1 MKKIILLIAVF
12 VSVFAQGMKADEY
25 TQIIERLARAG
36 VLATSGNTAQFDQ
49 LKTVS
54 PKLAEYMNGQM
65 ITDIA
70 ELTAPY
76 YRDNCTVEELK
87 QYEAYMT
94 SPEMIELAK
103 KMASSSV
110 QDNSLDKNEIS
121 QAIQSLMMGGQA
133 PDIKPLE
140 CSKEMAEAVENLC
153 RVNNVDKLAE
163 GNGKS
168 MIETMKKTI
177 SSMMSRMG
185 GQNNSDVDAMMS
197 QMEAPLKAMGEYIG
211 KNMPVIVRNMIKTN
225 FSIEDINQLTKI
237 EKEPFYPAVNRANEA
252 MYDDMSNFTSKLME
266 LMLPKVEEA
275 MSGMMPSLH

>member
-12 VSVFAQGMKADEY
+12 VSVFAQSMKADEY
-25 TQIIERLARAG
+25 TQIVERLARAG
-36 VLATSGNTAQFDQ
+36 VLATAGNTAQYDQ

-65 ITDIA
+65 ITDLA
-70 ELTAPY
+70 ELVAPY

-110 QDNSLDKNEIS
+110 QENSIDKNEIS

-133 PDIKPLE
+133 PDIKPVE

-168 MIETMKKTI
+168 MIETMKRTI
-177 SSMMSRMG
+177 SSMMGRMG
-185 GQNNSDVDAMMS
+185 QDADEALS

-211 KNMPVIVRNMIKTN
+211 KNMPVIVRNMMKTN

-237 EKEPFYPAVNRANEA
+237 EKEPFYPAINRANEA
-252 MYDDMSNFTSKLME
+252 MYDDLSNFTSKFMDI
-266 LMLPKVEEA
+266 MLPKVEEA
-275 MSGMMPSLH
+275 MSGMMPSF

>member
-12 VSVFAQGMKADEY
+12 VSVFAQSMKADEY
-25 TQIIERLARAG
+25 TQIVERLARAG
-36 VLATSGNTAQFDQ
+36 VLATAGNTAQYDQ

-65 ITDIA
+65 ITDLA
-70 ELTAPY
+70 ELVAPY

-110 QDNSLDKNEIS
+110 QENSIDKNEIS

-133 PDIKPLE
+133 PDIKPVE

-168 MIETMKKTI
+168 MIETMKKTV
-177 SSMMSRMG
+177 SSMMGRMG
-185 GQNNSDVDAMMS
+185 QDADGALS

-211 KNMPVIVRNMIKTN
+211 KNMPVIVRNMMKTN
-225 FSIEDINQLTKI
+225 FSIEDINKLTKI
-237 EKEPFYPAVNRANEA
+237 EKEPFYPAINRANEA
-252 MYDDMSNFTSKLME
+252 MYDDLSNFTSKFMDI
-266 LMLPKVEEA
+266 MLPKVEEA
-275 MSGMMPSLH
+275 MSGMMPSF

>member
-12 VSVFAQGMKADEY
+12 VSVFAQSMKADEY
-25 TQIIERLARAG
+25 TQIVERLARAG
-36 VLATSGNTAQFDQ
+36 VLATAGNTAQYDQ

-65 ITDIA
+65 ITDLA
-70 ELTAPY
+70 ELVAPY
-76 YRDNCTVEELK
+76 YRDNCTVEELR

-110 QDNSLDKNEIS
+110 QDNSIDKNEIS

-133 PDIKPLE
+133 PDIKPVE

-168 MIETMKKTI
+168 MIETMKKTV
-177 SSMMSRMG
+177 SSMMGRMG
-185 GQNNSDVDAMMS
+185 QDADGALS

-211 KNMPVIVRNMIKTN
+211 KNMPVIVRNMMKTN
-225 FSIEDINQLTKI
+225 FSIEDINKLTKI
-237 EKEPFYPAVNRANEA
+237 EKEPFYPAINRANEA
-252 MYDDMSNFTSKLME
+252 MYDDLSNFTSKFMDI
-266 LMLPKVEEA
+266 MLPKVEEA
-275 MSGMMPSLH
+275 MSGMMPSF

>member
-12 VSVFAQGMKADEY
+12 VSVFAQSMKADEY
-25 TQIIERLARAG
+25 TQIVERLARAG
-36 VLATSGNTAQFDQ
+36 VLATAGNTAQYDQ

-65 ITDIA
+65 ITDLA
-70 ELTAPY
+70 ELVAPY
-76 YRDNCTVEELK
+76 YRDNCTVEELR

-110 QDNSLDKNEIS
+110 QDNSIDKNEIS

-133 PDIKPLE
+133 PDIKPVE

-168 MIETMKKTI
+168 MIETMKKTV
-177 SSMMSRMG
+177 SSMMGRMG
-185 GQNNSDVDAMMS
+185 QDADGALS

-211 KNMPVIVRNMIKTN
+211 KNMPVIVRNMMKTN
-225 FSIEDINQLTKI
+225 FSIEDINKLTKI
-237 EKEPFYPAVNRANEA
+237 EKEPFYPAINRANEA
-252 MYDDMSNFTSKLME
+252 MYDDLSNFTSKFME

-275 MSGMMPSLH
+275 MSGMMPSF